1 MTTPEPLIRPPLQRR
16 SQESFERVLE
26 AGLEVLVDVG
36 FEGFTLQ
43 EVSRRSGVSIGSIYA
58 RVDGREALILAIHE
72 RAMAGL
78 SKQEERLE
86 RDSAAEG
93 LTPRELVETLVYD
106 MAHIMLDN
114 APMLRVFMRQA
125 PMNPVIWQRGAR
137 NSEHAARFF
146 RSAFLAHR
154 EQLRHPDPELG
165 VDVAYRMV
173 YCTIA
178 RRITHGPQFES
189 AREVTDEE
197 LVREL
202 GQAVANYLL
211 GSLGSASTDRAP
223 RKAKRS
229 SRRRASV
236 DGRRQP
242 AG

>member
-1 MTTPEPLIRPPLQRR
+1 MTTLKPLVRPPLQRR
-16 SQESFERVLE
+16 SQESFERVLQ
-26 AGLEVLVDVG
+26 AGLEVLIDCG

-58 RVDGREALILAIHE
+58 RVDSREDLILAIHE
-72 RAMAGL
+72 RAMEGL
-78 SKQEERLE
+78 SKQEEQLK

-93 LTPRELVETLVYD
+93 LTPRQLVETLVYD

-114 APMLRVFMRQA
+114 APMLGVFMRQA
-125 PMNPVIWQRGAR
+125 PMNPEIWRRGAR
-137 NSEHAARFF
+137 NSEHAASFF

-178 RRITHGPQFES
+178 RRLTHGPQFES
-189 AREVTDEE
+189 ARAVSDEE

-202 GQAVANYLL
+202 GHAVANYLL
-211 GSLGSASTDRAP
+211 GSPTGSPSAEPA
-223 RKAKRS
+223 
-229 SRRRASV
+229 
-236 DGRRQP
+236 RQP
-242 AG
+242 TKRPSRGRPSQGRS